1 MNVLHAYSGNMFG
14 GVETMLVAL
23 ARRQRASIESGHEH
37 EFALCHDGR
46 LAEELRAANAQV
58 HALHPARFSRPWTA
72 LKARRR
78 FRKLLANR
86 RPDVVFCHG
95 CWSHALFAPIA
106 RRKGSPLVFW
116 AHDTPEG
123 THWLER
129 LAMRTP
135 PDLAL
140 VNSRFTAGRLD
151 RLFPG
156 VPREV
161 FLYPVAPQDEAGALA
176 RARTRRDLE
185 TDDESVVVIQV
196 SRLERWKGH
205 AVLIDAL
212 GRLRERPGWT
222 AWIAG
227 GAQRPSEAVYLGELR
242 EAADRAGIADR
253 VRFLGQRAD
262 VPALLAAADLFCQPN
277 TGPEPF
283 GIVFVEALYAGLPV
297 VTTNLG
303 GAVEIVNDACGVVV
317 QPDDPVA
324 LAGVLASLIDDPET
338 RARLGET
345 GPARAR
351 DLCDT
356 EMVWNRLHDLL
367 ADRIVAKTGVC
378 P

>member
-14 GVETMLVAL
+14 GVETMLITL
-23 ARRQRASIESGHEH
+23 ARQQRASLGVGHQ
-37 EFALCHDGR
+37 FALCHEGR
-46 LAEELRAANAQV
+46 LAEELRAAGAQV
-58 HALHPARFSRPWTA
+58 HALDPARFSRPWTV
-72 LKARRR
+72 LKARQR
-78 FRKLLANR
+78 FRRLLANR
-86 RPDVVFCHG
+86 RPDVIICHG
-95 CWSHALFAPIA
+95 CWSHDVFAPVA
-106 RRKGSPLVFW
+106 RREGLPLVFW

-123 THWLER
+123 THWVER

-140 VNSRFTAGRLD
+140 VNSQFTAGRLD

-156 VPREV
+156 VPHEV
-161 FLYPVAPQDEAGALA
+161 CFYPVAPQGEVGALT
-176 RARTRRDLE
+176 RVQTRRDLG
-185 TDDESVVVIQV
+185 TANGSVVVIQV

-212 GRLRERPGWT
+212 GRLRDRPGWT

-227 GAQRPSEAVYLGELR
+227 GAQRPSEALYLDELR
-242 EAADRAGIADR
+242 AAARHAGIADR
-253 VRFLGQRAD
+253 VRFLGQRTD
-262 VPALLAAADLFCQPN
+262 VPRLLAAADLFCQPN

-297 VTTNLG
+297 VTTDLG

-317 QPDDPVA
+317 QSGDPAA
-324 LAGVLASLIDDPET
+324 LAGALASLIDNPET

-351 DLCDT
+351 DLCDP

-367 ADRIVAKTGVC
+367 AKWITAKTGVC
-378 P
+378 S

>member
-23 ARRQRASIESGHEH
+23 ARQQRASLATGH
-37 EFALCHDGR
+37 EFALCHQGR
-46 LAEELRAANAQV
+46 LADDLRAEAAPV
-58 HALHPARFSRPWTA
+58 LDLYPARFSRPWTA
-72 LKARRR
+72 WTARRR
-78 FRKLLANR
+78 FGKLLADR
-86 RPDVVFCHG
+86 RPDVVVCHG
-95 CWSHALFAPIA
+95 CWSHALFAPVA
-106 RRKGSPLVFW
+106 RAKGLPLVFW

-140 VNSRFTAGRLD
+140 ANSRFTAGRLD

-161 FLYPVAPQDEAGALA
+161 FFYPVAPQGAAESLM
-176 RARTRRDLE
+176 RAQTRRDLE
-185 TDDESVVVIQV
+185 TDGDSVVVIQV

-212 GRLRERPGWT
+212 GRLRDRPGWT

-227 GAQRPSEAVYLGELR
+227 GAQRPSEAVYLDELR
-242 EAADRAGIADR
+242 EAVRRAGIADR

-262 VPALLAAADLFCQPN
+262 VPRLLAAADLFCQPN

-303 GAVEIVNDACGVVV
+303 GAVEIIDDACGLVVP
-317 QPDDPVA
+317 PDDPAA
-324 LAGVLASLIDDPET
+324 LAGALATLIDDPET

-351 DLCDT
+351 ELCDP
-356 EMVWNRLHDLL
+356 ELVWNRLHDLL
-367 ADRIVAKTGVC
+367 AERIVAKTGVC
-378 P
+378 S

>member
-23 ARRQRASIESGHEH
+23 ARQQRASLATGH
-37 EFALCHDGR
+37 EFALCHQGR
-46 LAEELRAANAQV
+46 LADDLHAEAAPV
-58 HALHPARFSRPWTA
+58 LDLYPARFSRPWTA
-72 LKARRR
+72 WTARRR
-78 FRKLLANR
+78 FGKLLATR
-86 RPDVVFCHG
+86 RPDVVVCHG
-95 CWSHALFAPIA
+95 CWSHALFAPVA
-106 RRKGSPLVFW
+106 RAKGLPLVFW

-140 VNSRFTAGRLD
+140 ANSRFTAGRLD

-161 FLYPVAPQDEAGALA
+161 FFYPVAPQGEAGSLM
-176 RARTRRDLE
+176 RDQTRRDLE
-185 TDDESVVVIQV
+185 TDGDSVVVIQV

-212 GRLRERPGWT
+212 GRLRDRPGWT

-227 GAQRPSEAVYLGELR
+227 GAQRPSEAVYLDELR
-242 EAADRAGIADR
+242 EAVRQAGIADR

-262 VPALLAAADLFCQPN
+262 VPRLLAAADLFCQPN

-303 GAVEIVNDACGVVV
+303 GAVEIIDDACGVVV
-317 QPDDPVA
+317 PPNDPAA
-324 LAGVLASLIDDPET
+324 LAGALASLLDDPET

-351 DLCDT
+351 ELCDP
-356 EMVWNRLHDLL
+356 ELVWNRLHDLL
-367 ADRIVAKTGVC
+367 AERIVAKTGVC
-378 P
+378 S